1 MSENTDR
8 PRIEPVAGE
17 PNAGAAAYQA
27 PISEIVDGLE
37 ADLNATDA
45 DRVAAFKRAG
55 AEFFALAAEAGGGRS
70 DIRTKISE
78 AVKAPIKRDTV
89 DKWPKP
95 VPALLSLNGEAAGL
109 YPGEVALLVGAGGVG
124 KSYLALR
131 LALALTA
138 REDRTAIHTSR
149 GRLKMGRTGRALLVS
164 AEDGA
169 AVNYS
174 RIRALL
180 PDGDLGELYT
190 LDASEMV
197 GAQMVTVARVSQL
210 DPAYGADAR
219 VTRTVV
225 RGTEFF
231 DALRDSLTAL
241 RKKGRGIDLVIF
253 DPLSRLA
260 PYEAET
266 DNGAA
271 AALLQTIQHFARDT
285 GAAVM
290 VLHHQNKGARG
301 GGDVGA
307 TSARGSSAIVDG
319 ARTVLTLSPKT
330 WDPTEGEWVAN
341 PGLAFAKVS
350 HDPEPNQK
358 NAVEIGD
365 LFCAMDKDQPL
376 RAAKPADDF
385 AGF

>member
-45 DRVAAFKRAG
+45 DQVAAFKRAG
-55 AEFFALAAEAGGGRS
+55 AEFFALAAKAGGGRS

-78 AVKAPIKRDTV
+78 AVKAPTKRDTV
-89 DKWPKP
+89 DKWPRP

-180 PDGDLGELYT
+180 PDGELGELHT

-290 VLHHQNKGARG
+290 VLHHQNKGARKDKDG
-301 GGDVGA
+301 GA

-319 ARTVLTLSPKT
+319 ARTVLTLSS
-330 WDPTEGEWVAN
+330 D
-341 PGLAFAKVS
+341 GLAFAKVS

-365 LFCAMDKDQPL
+365 LFCAMDKDQPPS
-376 RAAKPADDF
+376 RAPQRKIDPRFDR
-385 AGF
+385 